1 MNKKIFEITG
11 NFWVDMF
18 LILIVPWFVIAIA
31 FRNKFNWH
39 WGKIAIIGIVALFIS
54 NYSFF
59 SNSSYEKKYN
69 DLLSK
74 YEKLQNKDSEKLD
87 NEKKAQA
94 LKIENDKK
102 ITINP
107 TQKSTPKSTPK
118 PTQKPTKKPTPKP
131 TKKLVYDQSITF
143 DQLNRDPDKYFGKGV
158 IFSGTIIQVMMDD
171 AGDTFRIDVGNNN
184 IMICT
189 YKYKNNELRLIEND
203 KIRFQGISLGLYTY
217 ETVLGAEQTVPA
229 VTIDNIIS
237 R

>member
-11 NFWVDMF
+11 NFWVDIF
-18 LILIVPWFVIAIA
+18 LILIFPWFVIAIA
-31 FRNKFNWH
+31 FRNKFNLH
-39 WGKIAIIGIVALFIS
+39 WGKIALIGIVALLVS

-59 SNSSYEKKYN
+59 SNSSYKKKYN

-74 YEKLQNKDSEKLD
+74 YEKLQNKDSEKLE
-87 NEKKAQA
+87 NEKKAQTI
-94 LKIENDKK
+94 KIENDKK
-102 ITINP
+102 ITVNP
-107 TQKSTPKSTPK
+107 TKEA
-118 PTQKPTKKPTPKP
+118 TQKPTLKPTLKPTPKP

-189 YKYKNNELRLIEND
+189 YKYKKDELRLIEND

-229 VTIDNIIS
+229 VTIDNIVS

>member
-54 NYSFF
+54 NFSFF
-59 SNSSYEKKYN
+59 SNSSSNSSYEKKYN

-74 YEKLQNKDSEKLD
+74 YEKLQNKD

-107 TQKSTPKSTPK
+107 TQKSTPKPTP
-118 PTQKPTKKPTPKP
+118 KPTKKPTPKP